1 MRGIFVGII
10 VLILVVILGF
20 STYIYT
26 ENLNAQRNIKIASLL
41 ATPEYQHCLYDEST
55 CPQIESFQLPN
66 YSPFIILVIVI
77 LLGVYLVRGDYLQ
90 QQILKELQKSE
101 KKDSD
106 KAILK
111 LLLSVL
117 KEDEIKVVLAIK
129 EQPGIT
135 QNTLRLRTDFSKAK
149 LSMLLKELENRKL
162 IKKELDKKTNKLYLA
177 RKL

>member
-1 MRGIFVGII
+1 MRGVSVGII

-20 STYIYT
+20 STYLYT

-66 YSPFIILVIVI
+66 YAPWIILLIVA
-77 LLGVYLVRGDYLQ
+77 LLGVYLVRGDFLQ
-90 QQILKELQKSE
+90 QQILKELQKAE
-101 KKDSD
+101 KKDSE
-106 KAILK
+106 KNNLK
-111 LLLSVL
+111 LLLSIL
-117 KEDEIKVVLAIK
+117 KPDEKKTLLAIK

-149 LSMLLKELENRKL
+149 LSMLLKELENRNL
-162 IKKELDKKTNKLYLA
+162 IKKELDKKTNKLYLT
-177 RKL
+177 RNL